1 MLVFRIAKK
10 FAFSSFAITVENM
23 KQVMKHP
30 WHLAIKMA
38 FVLLAGTALVP
49 SALAQL
55 RYDTEYP
62 VIGYGKTAPADAFSA
77 VMARIQSGELNLE
90 HAPDGTGYLRSVL
103 AALDIDASSQIL
115 VFSKTSLK
123 QRFITPANPR
133 SLFFNDS
140 VYVGFVPGS
149 SSLEIGAMD
158 PVLGPVFFDFA
169 QAPDAAE
176 RVKQETGR
184 CLRCHDSYSLTGG
197 GVPRFMLS
205 SGLAGTDGSI
215 VSHEISEITTTAT
228 AIARRWGGLYV
239 TGTHGDQPHMG
250 NLIVSGQESLASID
264 TTVLGNRTSLDE
276 FVNLD
281 AYLRPTSDIVALL
294 VLEHQIEVQ
303 NAVTRLGFDSRTRLD
318 ASGALS
324 PEDLDGLTRP
334 LLDAL
339 FMVNEATLGAPVAG
353 TSGYAQWF
361 AGQGPADPQGRS
373 LRELD
378 LQTHTFKF
386 PLSYLIYSPAID
398 ALPDPVRMHL
408 FARISA
414 ILKGQEL
421 QAEYPRLNA
430 DVRAAITAILQAT
443 KPGVLQ

>member
-1 MLVFRIAKK
+1 
-10 FAFSSFAITVENM
+10 
-23 KQVMKHP
+23 
-30 WHLAIKMA
+30 
-38 FVLLAGTALVP
+38 
-49 SALAQL
+49 
-55 RYDTEYP
+55 
-62 VIGYGKTAPADAFSA
+62 
-77 VMARIQSGELNLE
+77 
-90 HAPDGTGYLRSVL
+90 
-103 AALDIDASSQIL
+103 
-115 VFSKTSLK
+115 
-123 QRFITPANPR
+123 
-133 SLFFNDS
+133 
-140 VYVGFVPGS
+140 
-149 SSLEIGAMD
+149 
-158 PVLGPVFFDFA
+158 
-169 QAPDAAE
+169 
-176 RVKQETGR
+176 
-184 CLRCHDSYSLTGG
+184 
-197 GVPRFMLS
+197 MLS